1 MAVKGPES
9 TSAEHRRAVHL
20 TFVPTPADRTIPSP
34 RSEPAPARRSAG
46 EKFMLAAERVLG
58 GLAPTLRM
66 ALMMSAAAVGGL
78 IIVALTAGI
87 ATAGVVAV
95 LLAAVAY
102 AQR

>member
-20 TFVPTPADRTIPSP
+20 TYVPPPADRIIPSP

-58 GLAPTLRM
+58 GLAPTLRQ
-66 ALMMSAAAVGGL
+66 ALLMSGIAVGGL
-78 IIVALTAGI
+78 IVVALTAGI
-87 ATAGVVAV
+87 AIAGVVAV
-95 LLAAVAY
+95 VLAGVAY
-102 AQR
+102 LQR